1 MLLCFIT
8 PVTIKKAAAL
18 LGHSNTK
25 MIMEV
30 YSHLDEEKEKAVEKL
45 NENIKLA
52 P

>member
-1 MLLCFIT
+1 MLYYSGI
-8 PVTIKKAAAL
+8 TIKKAAAL